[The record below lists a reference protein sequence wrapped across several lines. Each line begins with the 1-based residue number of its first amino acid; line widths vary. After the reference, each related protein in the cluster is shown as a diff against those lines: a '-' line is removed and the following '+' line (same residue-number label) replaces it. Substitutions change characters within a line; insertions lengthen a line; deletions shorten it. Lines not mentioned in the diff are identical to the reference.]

1 MVQRGLALLTGL
13 ASCLAPAAAVTLF
26 AADSGGN
33 VTTLSLTQ
41 GCGNNSFT
49 VTSRTADCEA
59 NPSWLTLDGP
69 SRVLYC
75 YDRGATRSTSGSL
88 NSFSIGEEGLLTR
101 IARVSAPLSG
111 VAGEI
116 VTTPSGSR
124 GYVSAS
130 YNASAVGVFALGENG
145 ALPGT
150 GPLQQIFPTLE
161 KTGPVTLRQDRSYL
175 HHVILDPK
183 GQYVLIPDLGG
194 DRIRVY
200 TYSNDGVA
208 PLTEIA
214 GLTAEPGS
222 GPRHAFFRT
231 SANGDLFIFFNGELD
246 QKVYSYRVEYTDSGL
261 SFTKVFSI
269 TAVDEN
275 LPAEKAP
282 TSEIAMSP
290 DGRFLVVSNRD
301 VSFRDSPILGSGPSD
316 TLSTFSINED
326 GTLELVQLA
335 PSGGWSPRQ
344 FSFNKLGD
352 MIAVG
357 HQNNRTV
364 VIWKRDLESGKII
377 TEEEGGKLGEVTLSG
392 AVVFALWDEQ

>member
-1 MVQRGLALLTGL
+1 MRKRGK
-13 ASCLAPAAAVTLF
+13 APEK
-26 AADSGGN
+26 SI
-33 VTTLSLTQ
+33 
-41 GCGNNSFT
+41 
-49 VTSRTADCEA
+49 A
-59 NPSWLTLDGP
+59 NTPPS
-69 SRVLYC
+69 
-75 YDRGATRSTSGSL
+75 
-88 NSFSIGEEGLLTR
+88 
-101 IARVSAPLSG
+101 
-111 VAGEI
+111 
-116 VTTPSGSR
+116 
-124 GYVSAS
+124 
-130 YNASAVGVFALGENG
+130 NASAVGVFALGENG

-246 QKVYSYRVEYTDSGL
+246 QKVYSYRVEYTASGL

-282 TSEIAMSP
+282 TSEIAMSVSEAP
-290 DGRFLVVSNRD
+290 ARGLVC
-301 VSFRDSPILGSGPSD
+301 IL
-316 TLSTFSINED
+316 T
-326 GTLELVQLA
+326 
-335 PSGGWSPRQ
+335 
-344 FSFNKLGD
+344 
-352 MIAVG
+352 
-357 HQNNRTV
+357 
-364 VIWKRDLESGKII
+364 DL
-377 TEEEGGKLGEVTLSG
+377 TCV
-392 AVVFALWDEQ
+392 